1 MVRKSLVFLTVLF
14 IVAACAAPA
23 ASGPEIH
30 VEDAWARPAL
40 IDSDM
45 SEMDDMHDMPMSGTN
60 GAAYFVLMNDGN
72 EADALIGVTSGIA
85 DLAEIH
91 QTRIDENNVAQMLP
105 VARVEVPARGTVEFT
120 PGSYHVMLVGLTRD
134 LKVGDTLTLKLQFE
148 KSGEIVVNVPI
159 QLGQ

>member
-23 ASGPEIH
+23 ASGPQIH
-30 VEDAWARPAL
+30 VEDAWARPA
-40 IDSDM
+40 DAASM
-45 SEMDDMHDMPMSGTN
+45 GDDEMPMSGMN
-60 GAAYFVLMNDGN
+60 SAAYFLIVNDGRR
-72 EADALIGVTSGIA
+72 ADALIGITSEAA
-85 DLAEIH
+85 DSTEMH
-91 QTRIDENNVAQMLP
+91 ETRIDENNVAQMLP

-120 PGSYHVMLVGLTRD
+120 PGSYHVMLVGLTQD

-148 KSGEIVVNVPI
+148 KSGEIVVDVPI